1 VLHYKVIKEK
11 SDKQK
16 LLIIYIPLIKNST
29 KLCFKDLIFELKMNF
44 NIEVDE
50 KDLETYFNN
59 NIYEE
64 VKDKQQQ
71 ILNLGIRYE

>member
-1 VLHYKVIKEK
+1 
-11 SDKQK
+11 
-16 LLIIYIPLIKNST
+16 
-29 KLCFKDLIFELKMNF
+29 MNF

-50 KDLETYFNN
+50 KDLETYFSN